1 MGGLR
6 RKKRFDYDLIVI
18 GSGAGGSVASHQL
31 AKAGKKVAIVEA
43 DKIGGECPN
52 VGCVPTK
59 ALLHA
64 AEIYESAKNA
74 SRFGIRASTIGY
86 NYPTIKAWK
95 NLAVRRT
102 GTYLGEKM
110 YDKEGIDFIR
120 GRARFI
126 DPNTITIGSSRYTS
140 RQFLI
145 ATGAQLVVP
154 RIPGLDK
161 TGYIT
166 SEKAVDLSRPPKSL
180 AIIGGGAIGCELA
193 NLFAIFGT
201 KVHVVDMAPALMA
214 KEDPEVGAFLG
225 EHFESHYGMKIYTKA
240 TVQSVEKKGLRKSVT
255 VKIGSKTET
264 IAVEEILLATGKKAS
279 VDIGLE
285 NAGVDLENGFIKVSE
300 YLQTTQPHIFAAGD
314 CVGPYLFTHMATYQS
329 RIVSNNIQHPKKK
342 IAAQYYA
349 VPRCIFTIPEIASV
363 GPTETELKNAK
374 YSYIT
379 AITPLSII
387 GRANANDVRDGFVK
401 VIADK
406 KSKEIISAAIVAPRA
421 GEMIHELALA
431 VKNNLTAENVA
442 DTIHAFPTW
451 SEAVRVACSKL
462 SRM

>member
-6 RKKRFDYDLIVI
+6 KSKNFDYDLIVI

-31 AKAGKKVAIVEA
+31 VKTGRRVAIVEA
-43 DKIGGECPN
+43 GMIGGECPN

-95 NLAVRRT
+95 NLAVKRT

-110 YDKEGIDFIR
+110 YEKEGIDFIK

-126 DPNTITIGSSRYTS
+126 DPHTITIGSARYS
-140 RQFLI
+140 SKNFLI
-145 ATGAQLVVP
+145 ATGAGLVVP
-154 RIPGLDK
+154 PIQGLDK
-161 TGYIT
+161 VNYLT

-180 AIIGGGAIGCELA
+180 AIIGGGAIGCEFA

-201 KVHVVDMAPALMA
+201 KIHIIDMAPSLMA
-214 KEDPEVGAFLG
+214 KEDPEVGGFLAD
-225 EHFESHYGMKIYTKA
+225 HFESRYAMQIHTNTA
-240 TVQSVEKKGLRKSVT
+240 VQSVSQKGLRKSLSIKT
-255 VKIGSKTET
+255 GSKTET
-264 IAVEEILLATGKKAS
+264 ISVEEILVATGKKAS
-279 VDIGLE
+279 LDMGLE
-285 NAGVDLENGFIKVSE
+285 NAGVEVERGFIKANE
-300 YLQTTQPHIFAAGD
+300 FLQTSQPHIFAAGD

-329 RIVSNNIQHPKKK
+329 RIVSHNLQHPKKK
-342 IAAQYYA
+342 VAAQYFA
-349 VPRCIFTIPEIASV
+349 VPRCIFTIPEIACV
-363 GPTETELKNAK
+363 GPTENELKEAK
-374 YSYIT
+374 ISYSSAT
-379 AITPLSII
+379 APISII

-401 VIADK
+401 VIADEK
-406 KSKEIISAAIVAPRA
+406 NKQLLSATIVAPRA
-421 GEMIHELALA
+421 GEMIHELTLA
-431 VKNNLTAENVA
+431 IKNDLTAADVA
-442 DTIHAFPTW
+442 ETIHAFPTW

-462 SRM
+462 SRV